1 MWNLL
6 PFAVVR
12 SAIAILR
19 SGHSISGLWNPTSV
33 HTTAASATP
42 FRSSASG
49 ALENSNVTDE
59 KKYAALASD
68 PRPDRCFGSPAE
80 TVAGMT
86 TKADKIRALALAGYL
101 RTEIATH
108 LDIRYQH
115 VRQVLERS
123 GIDLGRSRGD
133 FAARKAVV
141 KAVASTA
148 IVAPPYPVERLIE
161 AGFSRLGQWALVSD
175 DAFEL
180 DCIVPAD
187 PGVYVFVVDGVIR
200 YIGLTQRGLRG
211 RMGHYVR
218 GHSRQRTSAR
228 VKGLILAALGAG
240 SRVEILI
247 ATPEATEW
255 GGLPVLTAPGLE
267 AGLIRMIQPD
277 WNMQGIRA

>member
-1 MWNLL
+1 MIS
-6 PFAVVR
+6 VR
-12 SAIAILR
+12 GLAR
-19 SGHSISGLWNPTSV
+19 RRWPERMSGGSQ
-33 HTTAASATP
+33 ASA
-42 FRSSASG
+42 A
-49 ALENSNVTDE
+49 
-59 KKYAALASD
+59 
-68 PRPDRCFGSPAE
+68 RPSLAE

-86 TKADKIRALALAGYL
+86 MKAEKIRALALAGYL

-108 LDIRYQH
+108 LGIRYQH

-123 GIDLGRSRGD
+123 GIDLGRSRGAPAGAAP
-133 FAARKAVV
+133 AARKAVV
-141 KAVASTA
+141 KAVTSTA
-148 IVAPPYPVERLIE
+148 MVAPPYPVERLIE
-161 AGFSRLGQWALVSD
+161 AGFSQLGQWALVSD
-175 DAFEL
+175 DAIEL

-187 PGVYVFVVDGVIR
+187 PGVYVFVVDSVIR

-255 GGLPVLTAPGLE
+255 RGLPVLTAPGLE
-267 AGLIRMIQPD
+267 AGLIRMIQPE

>member
-1 MWNLL
+1 MIS
-6 PFAVVR
+6 VR
-12 SAIAILR
+12 GLARRRWPERMSGGSQVSAA
-19 SGHSISGLWNPTSV
+19 
-33 HTTAASATP
+33 
-42 FRSSASG
+42 
-49 ALENSNVTDE
+49 
-59 KKYAALASD
+59 
-68 PRPDRCFGSPAE
+68 RPSPAE

-123 GIDLGRSRGD
+123 GIDLGRSQGD
-133 FAARKAVV
+133 PAGAAPAARKAAV
-141 KAVASTA
+141 KAVTSTVM
-148 IVAPPYPVERLIE
+148 VAPPYPVERLIE
-161 AGFSRLGQWALVSD
+161 AGFSRLGQWALVSE
-175 DAFEL
+175 DAFKL

-187 PGVYVFVVDGVIR
+187 PGVYVFVVDSVIR

-228 VKGLILAALGAG
+228 VKGLILAAFGAG

-255 GGLPVLTAPGLE
+255 RGLPVLTAPGLE
-267 AGLIRMIQPD
+267 AGLIRMIQPE

>member
-1 MWNLL
+1 MIS
-6 PFAVVR
+6 VR
-12 SAIAILR
+12 GLARRRWPERMSGGPQVSAA
-19 SGHSISGLWNPTSV
+19 
-33 HTTAASATP
+33 
-42 FRSSASG
+42 
-49 ALENSNVTDE
+49 
-59 KKYAALASD
+59 
-68 PRPDRCFGSPAE
+68 RPSPAE

-133 FAARKAVV
+133 PAGAAPAARKAVV
-141 KAVASTA
+141 KAVTSTVM
-148 IVAPPYPVERLIE
+148 VAPPYPVERLIE

-187 PGVYVFVVDGVIR
+187 PGVYVFVVDSVIR

-247 ATPEATEW
+247 ATPGATEW
-255 GGLPVLTAPGLE
+255 RGLPVLTAPGLE
-267 AGLIRMIQPD
+267 AGLIRMIQPA
-277 WNMQGIRA
+277 WNMQGIRG